1 MQQDHLVA
9 DVGGTNIRIAI
20 AYKSE
25 LNHIETY
32 KCAEFSS
39 LEAAINHY
47 IEQNQLTVNKACICI
62 AGAVNDEEIKM
73 TNMDWRFSAHSIEK
87 RCAINKVHLI
97 NDYHAIA
104 MSLPHLSS
112 TQLITMSK
120 RKGQAHAPKM
130 VCGPGTGLGIAQLVP
145 IGEQYHCISGEG
157 GHIAF
162 APTTEQQMHVLAY
175 LFGQHKRVS
184 IERLLSGQG
193 IVNIYQALAAQA
205 SQHPQPFDAKD
216 ITDAFINQAD
226 TLCVESV
233 TLFLEILAQ
242 FLGDLVLMNG
252 AFGGVYISGGIM
264 PRIIEHVD
272 LEQFNQ
278 CYTHKGRFKEYV
290 DQAPLYLITEPQ
302 PGLIGAAAYLY
313 QSID

>member
-1 MQQDHLVA
+1 MQQDYLVA
-9 DVGGTNIRIAI
+9 DVGGTNIRLAI
-20 AYKSE
+20 AYQSE
-25 LNHIETY
+25 LNHIQAF
-32 KCAEFSS
+32 KCAEFPS

-47 IEQNQLTVNKACICI
+47 IEQNQLTVDQACICI

-73 TNMDWRFSAHSIEK
+73 TNLDWRFSAHSIEQHCK
-87 RCAINKVHLI
+87 INKVHLI

-112 TQLITMSK
+112 QQLITMSNK
-120 RKGQAHAPKM
+120 KGQDHAPRM

-145 IGEQYHCISGEG
+145 IGEHYHCISGEG

-162 APTTEQQMHVLAY
+162 APTTEQQMQVLRY

-193 IVNIYQALAAQA
+193 IVNIYQALAAQSNA
-205 SQHPQPFDAKD
+205 PSVYLDAKS
-216 ITDAFINQAD
+216 ITEQFINKTD
-226 TLCVESV
+226 PLCIDSIQ
-233 TLFLEILAQ
+233 LFLEILAQ

-252 AFGGVYISGGIM
+252 AFGGVYIAGGIV
-264 PRIIEHVD
+264 PRIIDHVD

-290 DQAPLYLITEPQ
+290 SQAPLYLITEPQ